1 MLSSH
6 FGVILQVELLDSYD
20 KLTNAT
26 KRSSLEGR
34 QPGEHFG
41 ASLAVFDIDNDG
53 RDDIVVGAPH
63 HTIYTNSEIKFDVGA
78 VYVYFQTSKGLY
90 EKENSLNITGQFSGG
105 QFGFAVANLGD
116 SNGDGYNDL
125 AVGAPY
131 EDGGSGV
138 VYIYH
143 GSHTKNLRKLPGQ
156 ILKGSSYQPFIRS
169 FGFSFIS
176 GASDFDG
183 NGYGDLTVGAYES
196 DIVVHIPARPVVRMT
211 NKLTFSP
218 NSITLE
224 KKECTAKIGGSN
236 VQVTCSKLKYCLN
249 YDGKGVPGSIN
260 TNITI
265 ILDVQQPKAQR
276 LLFLKTNQNIMTQ
289 IIGLSVKTEL
299 CQEEYVYVRPD
310 IRDKLTSIEAQIV
323 PTLVVTNAPLSPI
336 LDIYDGR
343 NGRVTKSL
351 PIFKDCGSDDICI
364 PDLQMTVT
372 T

>member
-1 MLSSH
+1 
-6 FGVILQVELLDSYD
+6 
-20 KLTNAT
+20 
-26 KRSSLEGR
+26 
-34 QPGEHFG
+34 
-41 ASLAVFDIDNDG
+41 
-53 RDDIVVGAPH
+53 
-63 HTIYTNSEIKFDVGA
+63 
-78 VYVYFQTSKGLY
+78 
-90 EKENSLNITGQFSGG
+90 
-105 QFGFAVANLGD
+105 
-116 SNGDGYNDL
+116 
-125 AVGAPY
+125 
-131 EDGGSGV
+131 
-138 VYIYH
+138 
-143 GSHTKNLRKLPGQ
+143 
-156 ILKGSSYQPFIRS
+156 
-169 FGFSFIS
+169 
-176 GASDFDG
+176 
-183 NGYGDLTVGAYES
+183 
-196 DIVVHIPARPVVRMT
+196 
-211 NKLTFSP
+211 
-218 NSITLE
+218 
-224 KKECTAKIGGSN
+224 
-236 VQVTCSKLKYCLN
+236 LN